1 MGNGKA
7 AVVILVLAQAAAL
20 AVAVLMAAH
29 IDGNARKSAV
39 AVIERRRSISIA
51 FGAIHHIS
59 ECFAGL
65 ERANLLRNL
74 RH

>member
-1 MGNGKA
+1 M
-7 AVVILVLAQAAAL
+7 VTVVLAQAAAV
-20 AVAVLMAAH
+20 AVAALMAALMAAH

-39 AVIERRRSISIA
+39 AVIERRRGISIT